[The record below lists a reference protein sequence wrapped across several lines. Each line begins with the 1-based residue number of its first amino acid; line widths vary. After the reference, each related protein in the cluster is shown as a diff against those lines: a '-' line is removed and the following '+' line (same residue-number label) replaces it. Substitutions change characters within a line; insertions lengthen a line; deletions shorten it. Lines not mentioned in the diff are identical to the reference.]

1 MMDVFGLIYRAV
13 CAYLD
18 GGGAEELEERFR
30 ERGCGDSKNE
40 IPLLSNIKPSILS
53 PGRLL

>member
-1 MMDVFGLIYRAV
+1 MDVFGLIYRGV

-40 IPLLSNIKPSILS
+40 IPLLSNIKSSILS